1 MVAARVYEAA
11 TRNSEY
17 DFDQNK
23 TKKAREMFKATS
35 SYHVGQDL
43 ADLEEPQ

>member
-1 MVAARVYEAA
+1 MAAARVYEAV
-11 TRNSEY
+11 TSNTDG

-23 TKKAREMFKATS
+23 TKKAGEMFKATV
-35 SYHVGQDL
+35 SYHSGQDL